1 MTSQHPPVED
11 WATDFD
17 HTDPQWV
24 ADPYP
29 IWDELRSRCPVAHS
43 ERYGGTWLP
52 LRHEDVAAVA
62 YDTEHFTSRSVVVSE
77 VRPGPED
84 LPAPIGLAPPI
95 TSDPPFH
102 ALARRLLL
110 PAFSPKR
117 IQALEPLTRELCVEL
132 LDATAGRPVVDA
144 AVDYAEHIPLRVIVG
159 MLGFPQE
166 DADIFRRFIRMV
178 LEDVDQT
185 AEERQALVEQGELDE
200 YMDARIA
207 EHLADPQD
215 DLTTFLLEAE
225 LDGRKLDPDHVR
237 GTMVLLMI
245 AGIDTTWSAI
255 GAALWHLAQNPA
267 DRRRLAAEPDLMPTA
282 VEEFLRAYAPVTMA
296 RLVAQ
301 DFDFRGRALKEGDW
315 LLLPFPAANRD
326 PACFPDPDRVMID
339 RADNRHAAFGL
350 GIHRCIGSNLAR
362 MELRIALEEWMKRYP
377 EFDLADP
384 GAVTWSA
391 GQVRGP
397 RTVPVRVAARLD
409 TAGPARRRRTDPG
422 RRPPDVRQGARESE
436 FAGVVGAS
444 LPEPLPRGGRLRGGR
459 WRREGA
465 HHGVR
470 PRPWRG
476 PPRHPPRRRAPRRAG
491 WSDRE
496 SRCGTPVTGRRPGQP
511 APAWPGATSPRT
523 LSRRSHASPSR
534 SCTAGTGRRSR

>member
-1 MTSQHPPVED
+1 MTTQHPPVAN

-17 HTDPQWV
+17 HTDPRWV

-29 IWDELRSRCPVAHS
+29 IWDELRSRCPVAHT
-43 ERYGGTWLP
+43 ERFGGTWLP

-77 VRPGPED
+77 MRPGPDD

-117 IQALEPLTRELCVEL
+117 IEALEPFTRELCVEL
-132 LDATAGRPVVDA
+132 LDAAAGRPVVDA
-144 AVDYAEHIPLRVIVG
+144 AVDYAQHVPLRVIVR

-166 DADIFRRFIRMV
+166 DADLFRRFIRMV
-178 LEDVDQT
+178 LEDVDQS
-185 AEERQALVEQGELDE
+185 AEERQALVEEGELDA

-207 EHLADPQD
+207 EHLANPQD
-215 DLTTFLLEAE
+215 DLTTFLLDAE
-225 LDGRKLDPDHVR
+225 LDGSKLEPEHVR

-255 GAALWHLAQNPA
+255 GAALWHLAQHPA
-267 DRRRLAAEPDLMPTA
+267 DRRRLVAEPDIMPTA

-301 DFDFRGRALKEGDW
+301 DFDFRGHALKEGDW

-326 PACFPDPDRVMID
+326 PEFFDDADEVRID

-362 MELRIALEEWMKRYP
+362 MELRVALEEWMKRYP
-377 EFDLADP
+377 DFELADP
-384 GAVTWSA
+384 TMVTWSA

-397 RTVPVRVAARLD
+397 RTIPVRI
-409 TAGPARRRRTDPG
+409 
-422 RRPPDVRQGARESE
+422 
-436 FAGVVGAS
+436 
-444 LPEPLPRGGRLRGGR
+444 PEVD
-459 WRREGA
+459 EG
-465 HHGVR
+465 H
-470 PRPWRG
+470 
-476 PPRHPPRRRAPRRAG
+476 
-491 WSDRE
+491 
-496 SRCGTPVTGRRPGQP
+496 
-511 APAWPGATSPRT
+511 
-523 LSRRSHASPSR
+523 
-534 SCTAGTGRRSR
+534 

>member
-43 ERYGGTWLP
+43 QRYGGTWLP

-77 VRPGPED
+77 MRPGPDD

-117 IQALEPLTRELCVEL
+117 IQALEPFTRELCVEL
-132 LDATAGRPVVDA
+132 LDATAARPVVDA
-144 AVDYAEHIPLRVIVG
+144 AVDYAQHIPLRVIVR

-166 DADIFRRFIRMV
+166 DADVFRRFIRMI
-178 LEDVDQT
+178 LEDVDQS
-185 AEERQALVEQGELDE
+185 ADERQALVEEGELDA

-207 EHLADPQD
+207 EHVANPQD
-215 DLTTFLLEAE
+215 DLTTFLLDAE

-255 GAALWHLAQNPA
+255 GAALWHLAQHPA

-301 DFDFRGRALKEGDW
+301 DFDFRGHALKEGDW

-326 PACFPDPDRVMID
+326 GEFFPDADEVRID

-362 MELRIALEEWMKRYP
+362 MELRVALEEWVKRYP
-377 EFDLADP
+377 DFELADP
-384 GAVTWSA
+384 AAVTWSA

-397 RTVPVRVAARLD
+397 RTIPVRV
-409 TAGPARRRRTDPG
+409 PAVD
-422 RRPPDVRQGARESE
+422 Q
-436 FAGVVGAS
+436 
-444 LPEPLPRGGRLRGGR
+444 L
-459 WRREGA
+459 
-465 HHGVR
+465 
-470 PRPWRG
+470 
-476 PPRHPPRRRAPRRAG
+476 
-491 WSDRE
+491 
-496 SRCGTPVTGRRPGQP
+496 Q
-511 APAWPGATSPRT
+511 
-523 LSRRSHASPSR
+523 
-534 SCTAGTGRRSR
+534 